1 MTKLILLPGGLICDA
16 VGLTEDSDNRQILRM
31 FLNTLIW
38 GAAGVITILLLPFW
52 ASAEFVRTCV
62 APIHKI
68 ADAIAPTV
76 TNAHTGLNWL
86 RAQPLDLE
94 GARRLFT
101 SIANDGRRAREIVV
115 RLLRTTV
122 LGPPHRCIRSERR
135 QRNDEPATTRR
146 LT

>member
-1 MTKLILLPGGLICDA
+1 MTKLFLLPGGLICDA
-16 VGLTEDSDNRQILRM
+16 IGLTEDSDRQILRM

-52 ASAEFVRTCV
+52 ASAELVRTCV
-62 APIHKI
+62 AQVHKI

-76 TNAHTGLNWL
+76 PNVHTGLNWL

-94 GARRLFT
+94 GVRRLLT
-101 SIANDGRRAREIVV
+101 SIANDGRRAGEVVV
-115 RLLRTTV
+115 RLLRTT
-122 LGPPHRCIRSERR
+122 
-135 QRNDEPATTRR
+135 EPATTRR

>member
-38 GAAGVITILLLPFW
+38 CAAGVITILLLPFW

-62 APIHKI
+62 APVHKI

-86 RAQPLDLE
+86 RAEPLYLE
-94 GARRLFT
+94 EVHGLP
-101 SIANDGRRAREIVV
+101 S
-115 RLLRTTV
+115 
-122 LGPPHRCIRSERR
+122 HRGL
-135 QRNDEPATTRR
+135 DAKHF
-146 LT
+146 

>member
-1 MTKLILLPGGLICDA
+1 MTKLFLLPDGLICDA
-16 VGLTEDSDNRQILRM
+16 VGLTEDSDNGQILRM

-62 APIHKI
+62 AQVHKI

-101 SIANDGRRAREIVV
+101 SIANDARRAGEIVV
-115 RLLRTTV
+115 RLLRTTA

-135 QRNDEPATTRR
+135 
-146 LT
+146 

>member
-1 MTKLILLPGGLICDA
+1 MTKLFLLPDGLICDA

-62 APIHKI
+62 AQVHKI

-76 TNAHTGLNWL
+76 PNAHTGLNWL
-86 RAQPLDLE
+86 RAQPLGPE
-94 GARRLFT
+94 GARRLLT
-101 SIANDGRRAREIVV
+101 SIANDGRRAGEIIV
-115 RLLRTTV
+115 RLPRTTTF
-122 LGPPHRCIRSERR
+122 GPPHRCIRSERR
-135 QRNDEPATTRR
+135 
-146 LT
+146 

>member
-16 VGLTEDSDNRQILRM
+16 VGLSEDSDNRQILRM

-62 APIHKI
+62 APVHKI

-94 GARRLFT
+94 GVQRLLT
-101 SIANDGRRAREIVV
+101 SIANDGRRAGEIVV
-115 RLLRTTV
+115 RLLRTTA
-122 LGPPHRCIRSERR
+122 LGPPHQCIRSEHR
-135 QRNDEPATTRR
+135 
-146 LT
+146 

>member
-38 GAAGVITILLLPFW
+38 GAAGVITILLFPFW
-52 ASAEFVRTCV
+52 ASAEFVRTFV
-62 APIHKI
+62 APVHKI
-68 ADAIAPTV
+68 ADAVAPTV

-101 SIANDGRRAREIVV
+101 SIANDGRRAGEIVV
-115 RLLRTTV
+115 RLLRTTA
-122 LGPPHRCIRSERR
+122 LGPPHRGIRFERR
-135 QRNDEPATTRR
+135 
-146 LT
+146 

>member
-16 VGLTEDSDNRQILRM
+16 VGLTEDSNNRQILHM

-38 GAAGVITILLLPFW
+38 GAAGVITILLLPFL

-62 APIHKI
+62 APVHKI
-68 ADAIAPTV
+68 ANAIAPTV

-94 GARRLFT
+94 GVRRLLF
-101 SIANDGRRAREIVV
+101 SIANDGRRAGEIVV
-115 RLLRTTV
+115 RLLRTTA
-122 LGPPHRCIRSERR
+122 LGLPHRCIRSERR
-135 QRNDEPATTRR
+135 
-146 LT
+146 

>member
-62 APIHKI
+62 APVHKI

-94 GARRLFT
+94 GARRLLT
-101 SIANDGRRAREIVV
+101 SIANDGRRAGEIVV
-115 RLLRTTV
+115 RLLRTTAM
-122 LGPPHRCIRSERR
+122 GPPHRCNRSERR
-135 QRNDEPATTRR
+135 
-146 LT
+146 